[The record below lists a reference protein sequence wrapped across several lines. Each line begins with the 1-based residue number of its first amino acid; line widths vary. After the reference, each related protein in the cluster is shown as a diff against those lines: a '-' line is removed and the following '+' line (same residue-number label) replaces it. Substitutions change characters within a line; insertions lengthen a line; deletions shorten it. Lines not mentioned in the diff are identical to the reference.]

1 VLLAQ
6 GICGTQEY
14 PDKGFLSVIET
25 PTHDQTGDLA
35 MRKLFLL
42 FAILILACI
51 SVYPYAVEAT
61 PATSLMPE
69 PTSMLLLGSA
79 LVGAGAVI
87 RRWFKV
93 RN

>member
-1 VLLAQ
+1 
-6 GICGTQEY
+6 
-14 PDKGFLSVIET
+14 
-25 PTHDQTGDLA
+25 

-61 PATSLMPE
+61 PATSLVPE
-69 PTSMLLLGSA
+69 TTSMLLLGSA

-87 RRWFKV
+87 RKWFKV